1 MIFGR
6 REKKNKKINTKKFYE
21 SMKDIFPAFYF
32 GPIDYFADMVKSN
45 DFLIENVENFQKQS
59 YRSRCVI
66 LGANGPLRLGLP
78 IVHNGARI
86 MKDIQPSYE
95 YDWRKEH
102 FKSLRSAYLS
112 SPYFEYYEDEII
124 QLYQF
129 KEKYLLDFN
138 LKTFDFINSKLQLEL
153 ITEATTVYHPLEDD
167 RLDFRKTYSKK
178 QINQRPIPEYQQ
190 VFDEKFGFSPGL
202 SILDLLFNEGP
213 SASIYLKNL

>member
-1 MIFGR
+1 MNTTGV
-6 REKKNKKINTKKFYE
+6 KK
-21 SMKDIFPAFYF
+21 
-32 GPIDYFADMVKSN
+32 
-45 DFLIENVENFQKQS
+45 
-59 YRSRCVI
+59 R
-66 LGANGPLRLGLP
+66 
-78 IVHNGARI
+78 
-86 MKDIQPSYE
+86 
-95 YDWRKEH
+95 

-124 QLYQF
+124 QLYQL

-178 QINQRPIPEYQQ
+178 QINQRPFPEYQQ